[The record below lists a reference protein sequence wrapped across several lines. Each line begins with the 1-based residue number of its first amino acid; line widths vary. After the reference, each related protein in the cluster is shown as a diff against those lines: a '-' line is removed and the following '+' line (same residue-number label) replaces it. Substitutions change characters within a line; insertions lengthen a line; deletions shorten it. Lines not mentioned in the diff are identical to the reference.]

1 MNIFLD
7 KSLPKKTQILLQI
20 LRVVL
25 LAILFGGIFYAS
37 INPSSEDFLL
47 YVSIALAVIFLA
59 VKIIIE
65 RRKKKLV
72 VEEQPNSISTVQG
85 SDTTKMS

>member
-37 INPSSEDFLL
+37 INPSAEDLLL
-47 YVSIALAVIFLA
+47 YVSIALAVLFLA
-59 VKIIIE
+59 VKIILE
-65 RRKKKLV
+65 RRRKKLV
-72 VEEQPNSISTVQG
+72 VEEQPNNISTVQG

>member
-7 KSLPKKTQILLQI
+7 KSLPKRTQIFLQI

-25 LAILFGGIFYAS
+25 FILIFGGIFYAS
-37 INPSSEDFLL
+37 INPVAANILL
-47 YVSIALAVIFLA
+47 YSSLGLAVIFII

-65 RRKKKLV
+65 RRRKKLLA
-72 VEEQPNSISTVQG
+72 EEQLNNITESTRE
-85 SDTTKMS
+85 